1 MTKPAGE
8 KVPKQM
14 QSKFEEITALTDAF
28 CDKHLNAEYADMS
41 RQLTAALCR
50 KRPSPLVKGQAKS
63 WACGIIH
70 ALGMVNFLYDPS
82 QTPHMKATE
91 LYKHFGVGQSTG
103 QGKSKQIRDMMKMHQ
118 MDPNW
123 CLPSKMEDNPLIWM
137 VSVNGF
143 IIDIRQA
150 PREIQEE
157 AFRKGII
164 PYLPEEKVSDQSEL
178 KESIVMTELDEQDE
192 RIEAILGENE
202 SLSFDESVEK
212 FYDYLT
218 KFLQLPCDVTGIED
232 FQWEEYY
239 VLGPGS
245 PQKYQELRQA
255 QPSYQDTFELLAIEK
270 DVYSEWMMYH
280 GEDLAGQVRRKSD
293 GQEFYLGLV
302 EIKAVDEESL
312 NYQLLDDYAVWFVN
326 NR

>member
-14 QSKFEEITALTDAF
+14 QSKFEAITALTDAF

-157 AFRKGII
+157 ALRKGII
-164 PYLPEEKVSDQSEL
+164 PYLPEE
-178 KESIVMTELDEQDE
+178 SI
-192 RIEAILGENE
+192 
-202 SLSFDESVEK
+202 
-212 FYDYLT
+212 
-218 KFLQLPCDVTGIED
+218 
-232 FQWEEYY
+232 
-239 VLGPGS
+239 
-245 PQKYQELRQA
+245 
-255 QPSYQDTFELLAIEK
+255 
-270 DVYSEWMMYH
+270 
-280 GEDLAGQVRRKSD
+280 
-293 GQEFYLGLV
+293 
-302 EIKAVDEESL
+302 
-312 NYQLLDDYAVWFVN
+312 
-326 NR
+326 